1 MNTIYRVIWNEV
13 LKVFQ
18 VCSELPGGKRNS
30 STVNNMTEVTY
41 SSQQRTPLQPL
52 FKWRFLSLMM
62 LAALPGTVL
71 AAASI
76 DNGQTIDVNGTLY
89 GDYFTSIG
97 GVGLGTLNIH
107 DGGIVTGPETQKLI
121 VGNYAKGNGIVNVDG
136 VGSEMSLGPMTI
148 AELGKATF
156 NITNSGMIRTGALA
170 VLAGSKGSLAEVNIS
185 TGGVWNIVNTAG
197 VGQDFN
203 IGYSGTG
210 IVNIEN
216 GGLLNAGMTTIA
228 SFSDGVGTINVK
240 GAGSVMNTGTMRVG
254 DYGKGTLNITD
265 SGLVRSNADSLMG
278 RSTGGLGVVNVNTG
292 GEWMIAD
299 SNNVTKKLDVGV
311 FAESIIN
318 IQSGGKVTAARV
330 NLGTNGGTGTI
341 TVDGAGSTLN
351 ATAISV
357 GSYSVGTVNLT
368 NDGEVRLTDKL
379 FISPSIGSTGTVNIG
394 AAHGEAAAD
403 AGYLIGATGISF
415 NSVGKGTLVLNHTT
429 NDTAGYTLAMPITGK
444 GTIVHDA
451 GHTVL
456 TGENTFSGT
465 TTINGGTLTS
475 SVNSSSGKSGIG
487 TSAVNIASEG
497 TLEILGTTN
506 TITNDFSFVNALSG
520 TGLLSV
526 NLNAVDD
533 VFAFTSAVG
542 SAFAGVADLQN
553 STFALSGLNTTAL
566 NKAMLM
572 SSAGNTT
579 SVSGGTQHID
589 GLAFNGGTVAFDVT
603 LPGAVVSNGI
613 VETDTLIAG
622 ANSFTRD
629 GRSYQA
635 DGTGTVKVKIADPW
649 NDPGAAGNPDTTVN
663 LLRQDDANIGTQL
676 VKATTVVGSGG
687 ALILADQ
694 NGAAIAADKSVQIA
708 QNGTVVADG
717 LYGFRLTT
725 APGDGL
731 YVNYGLKELDIK
743 AGQMLVL
750 AEYPNVTGAAADMS
764 AKIGGTGD
772 LGINTAGQVSLSNGL
787 NDYTGATLVQAGTLR
802 TDADG
807 ALGDTRE
814 LSISNGATA
823 DLNTTSQTAG
833 TLTGLAGSTLAL
845 NGGSLTLLNGGL
857 SEGSLTGN
865 GALNVSG
872 GLLTI
877 DGANSALAAKT
888 TIESG
893 AEVSVNDVLGAGS
906 GDIVDEGTFTLNGV
920 TGTLTNNIS
929 GAGGIDVANTSDVE
943 VTGDNS
949 SFSGLFNVDSG
960 NKLTVSEQQN
970 LGTASVT
977 DNGLLTIATDTDW
990 TLSNS
995 VSGEGDLSKRGSGVL
1010 TLTADSAAYSGTT
1023 GIVEGDIALGSD
1035 SDAAVDM
1042 ASVRVNIHD
1051 GARLSGYGSAAG
1063 DVDVMS
1069 GGTMQTSDFTVGGNL
1084 TNSGTVILGRSGS
1097 QPGNRLDVDGN
1108 YVGNDGVMVFNT
1120 ELAGDDSATDKLTV
1134 HGDTTG
1140 YTQVNVN
1147 NVGGKGAQTVNG
1159 IELVQVDGNSAGNF
1173 ALTTGTVEAGA
1184 YVYTLAKGT
1193 GAAAK
1198 NWYLTSKFDGVS
1210 PVRPPVI
1217 NPTAPDALRPEAG
1230 SYISNQA
1237 AANTLFAH
1245 RLHDRLGEPQFTN
1258 ALKDE
1263 GLAGSLWMRHVGG
1276 HQRSSAGNGQLDTQS
1291 NRYVL
1296 QLGGDIAQ
1304 WSSDGTDR
1312 WHLGVMGG
1320 YANEQSNTH
1329 SDRVHYGSQ
1338 GRISGYSA
1346 GVYGTWYQNDAD
1358 KTGAY
1363 VDTWMLYNWFDNHV
1377 ESDNRV
1383 SDDYDANGLTASLEA
1398 GYALKAGE
1406 FTGSQGSLNTWYIQ
1420 PQAQVTWMGVKSDT
1434 HTRKDGT
1441 RIETEG
1447 EGNIQTRLGVK
1458 TWLNSQH
1465 KMDEGTQREF
1475 QPYVEVNWIH
1485 NTESFAAKMD
1495 GTKVSRDGARN
1506 LGEIRTGVEGKLN
1519 DRLSLWGN
1527 VGVQVGDK
1535 GYSDTQ
1541 GMLGVKYSW

>member
-1 MNTIYRVIWNEV
+1 MNTIYRVKWNEI

-18 VCSELPGGKRNS
+18 VCSELVSGKSKS
-30 STVNNMTEVTY
+30 SVEKGQNTT
-41 SSQQRTPLQPL
+41 SSQSSARFQSV
-52 FKWRFLSLMM
+52 FKRCFLSLMV
-62 LAALPGTVL
+62 LAALPGTAFAV
-71 AAASI
+71 ATI
-76 DNGQTIDVNGTLY
+76 DNGQVIDVNGTLY
-89 GDYFTSIG
+89 GDYFSSIG
-97 GVGLGTLNIH
+97 AVGLGTLNIH
-107 DGGIVTGPETQKLI
+107 DGGAVTGPETQKLI
-121 VGNYAKGNGIVNVDG
+121 LGRSAQGNGVVNIDG
-136 VGSEMSLGPMTI
+136 AGSQMSLGPMTI

-156 NITNSGMIRTGALA
+156 NITDSGTMRTGGLT

-185 TGGVWNIVNTAG
+185 TGGAWNIVNAAG
-197 VGQDFN
+197 IAQDFN

-210 IVNIEN
+210 IVNVEN
-216 GGLLNAGMTTIA
+216 GGLLNAGMTTIG

-240 GAGSVMNTGTMRVG
+240 GAGSVMKTGTMRVG

-265 SGLVRSNADSLMG
+265 SGLVQSNADSLIG

-299 SNNVTKKLDVGV
+299 SSNVKKKLDVGV
-311 FAESIIN
+311 LAESIIN
-318 IQSGGKVTAARV
+318 IQSGGKVTAAGV
-330 NLGTNGGTGTI
+330 NLGTNGGSGTI
-341 TVDGAGSTLN
+341 TVDGAGSVLN
-351 ATAISV
+351 ATAIVV
-357 GSYSVGTVNLT
+357 GSSSVGTMNLI
-368 NDGEVRLTDKL
+368 NDGEARLTDKL
-379 FISPSIGSTGTVNIG
+379 SIATSSGSTGTVNIG

-403 AGYLIGATGISF
+403 AGYLVGATGISF
-415 NSVGKGTLVLNHTT
+415 SSLGKGTLVLNHTT
-429 NDTAGYTLAMPITGK
+429 NDAAGYALAMPITGR

-456 TGENTFSGT
+456 TSENTFSGT

-475 SVNSSSGKSGIG
+475 SVNSSSGKTGLG

-497 TLEILGTTN
+497 TLEIFGTTN
-506 TITNDFSFVNALSG
+506 ISTNDFTFGNALSG
-520 TGLLSV
+520 TGLLSLS
-526 NLNAVDD
+526 LNAVDD

-553 STFALSGLNTTAL
+553 STFTLSGLNRAAL
-566 NKAMLM
+566 SQAMLM
-572 SSAGNTT
+572 SSVGNTT
-579 SVSGGTQHID
+579 NVSAGTQQID
-589 GLAFNGGTVAFDVT
+589 GLAFNGGTVVFDVT
-603 LPGAVVSNGI
+603 LPGAVVSNGL

-622 ANSFTRD
+622 ANAFTRD
-629 GRSYQA
+629 GRLYQA

-649 NDPGAAGNPDTTVN
+649 NDPGAVGNPDTTVN
-663 LLRQDDANIGTQL
+663 LLQQDDANVGAQL

-687 ALILADQ
+687 SLILADQ
-694 NGAAIAADKSVQIA
+694 NGTVISADKTVQIA

-731 YVNYGLKELDIK
+731 YVNNGLKELDIK
-743 AGQMLVL
+743 AGQTLIL
-750 AEYPNVTGAAADMS
+750 AEYPNATGAAADMS
-764 AKIGGTGD
+764 AKIGGTGN
-772 LGINTAGQVSLSNGL
+772 LGINTAGLVSLSNGL
-787 NDYTGATLVQAGTLR
+787 NDYSGATLVEAGTLR

-807 ALGDTRE
+807 ALGDTSE
-814 LSISNGATA
+814 LSISSGATV
-823 DLNTTSQTAG
+823 DLNATSQTAG
-833 TLTGLAGSTLAL
+833 VLTGAAGSTLVL
-845 NGGSLTLLNGGL
+845 NGGALTLQNGGL
-857 SEGSLTGN
+857 SEGHLTGS
-865 GALNVSG
+865 GALNVNG

-877 DGANSALAAKT
+877 DGANDALSATT
-888 TIESG
+888 TINSG

-920 TGTLTNNIS
+920 TGTLANNIS
-929 GAGGIDVANTSDVE
+929 GAGVVDLANTSDIE

-949 SFSGLFNVDSG
+949 SFSGLFNIDG
-960 NKLTVSEQQN
+960 DNKLTVNEQKN

-977 DNGLLTIATDTDW
+977 NNGLLTVASDTDW
-990 TLSNS
+990 TMSQS
-995 VSGEGDLSKRGSGVL
+995 VSGEGDLTKLGGGVL

-1023 GIVEGDIALGSD
+1023 DIVEGEIALGSD
-1035 SDAAVDM
+1035 AGSAVDM
-1042 ASVRVNIHD
+1042 ASVWVNIND

-1069 GGTMQTSDFTVGGNL
+1069 GGTMQTSRFTVGGNL
-1084 TNSGTVILGRSGS
+1084 TNSGTVILGGSGS
-1097 QPGNRLDVDGN
+1097 QPGNSLEVNGN
-1108 YVGNDGVMVFNT
+1108 YTANDGLMVFNT
-1120 ELAGDDSATDKLTV
+1120 ALAGDDSATDKLTV
-1134 HGDTTG
+1134 HGDTSGNTR
-1140 YTQVNVN
+1140 VNVN

-1159 IELVQVDGNSAGNF
+1159 IELVKVDGNSAGNF

-1198 NWYLTSKFDGVS
+1198 NWYLTSKFDGVM
-1210 PVRPPVI
+1210 PDDPPVV
-1217 NPTAPDALRPEAG
+1217 NPTEPDVLRPEAG

-1263 GLAGSLWMRHVGG
+1263 GLAGSMWMRHVGG

-1304 WSSDGTDR
+1304 WSSDGSDR

-1320 YANEQSNTH
+1320 YANEHSSTE
-1329 SDRVHYGSQ
+1329 SDRAGYGSD

-1346 GVYGTWYQNDAD
+1346 GLYGTWYQNDAD

-1363 VDTWMLYNWFDNHV
+1363 ADTWMLYNWFDNHV
-1377 ESDNRV
+1377 ESDNRE
-1383 SDDYDANGLTASLEA
+1383 SDDYDSKGLTASLEA
-1398 GYALKAGE
+1398 GYTLKAGE
-1406 FTGSQGSLNTWYIQ
+1406 FTGSLGSLNTWYIQ
-1420 PQAQVTWMGVKSDT
+1420 PQAQVTWMGVKDDA
-1434 HTRKDGT
+1434 HMRKDGT

-1447 EGNIQTRLGVK
+1447 DGNIQTRLGVK
-1458 TWLNSQH
+1458 TYLNSQH
-1465 KMDEGTQREF
+1465 KMDEGKQREF

-1485 NTESFAAKMD
+1485 NTESFGVKMD
-1495 GTKVSRDGARN
+1495 GTMVSRDGARN
-1506 LGEIRTGVEGKLN
+1506 QGEIRTGVEGKLN
-1519 DRLSLWGN
+1519 NRLSLWGN